1 MVKAVFKV
9 SDNEFSLEMKGHA
22 DYNPGNDIVC
32 SAISALAYTL
42 VGALDNMKNCKRYTN
57 LNDFDLVHKENEGDF
72 ICRVS
77 KIAVGHKIK
86 TIFQTIYIGLKQIE
100 LQYPEHINI
109 VLVGNF

>member
-9 SDNEFSLEMKGHA
+9 SSEGISLSMTGHA

-42 VGALDNMKNCKRYTN
+42 AGTLEHKRN
-57 LNDFDLVHKENEGDF
+57 LNDFELQHAENDGDF

-77 KIAVGHKIK
+77 KMAIYTEKIK
-86 TIFQTIYIGLKQIE
+86 TIFETIYIGLKQIE
-100 LQYPEHINI
+100 NQYPEHINI
-109 VLVGNF
+109 VLVGDFSS